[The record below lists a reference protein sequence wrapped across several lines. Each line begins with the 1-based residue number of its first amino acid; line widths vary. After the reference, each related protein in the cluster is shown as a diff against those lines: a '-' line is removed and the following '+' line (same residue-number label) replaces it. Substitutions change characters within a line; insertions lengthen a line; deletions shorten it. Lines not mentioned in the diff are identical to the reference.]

1 MYVGAEHLGAVKGE
15 GYTSIAEVIAETK
28 IISN

>member
-1 MYVGAEHLGAVKGE
+1 MCVGLEHLGAVKGE
-15 GYTSIAEVIAETK
+15 GYPSITEIIAETK